1 MLMSNQL
8 PVAAGVISPEWRVF
22 IYDPR
27 RSDNARIS
35 QVICEAGEEA
45 GADVRCLNG
54 YDYGT

>member
-1 MLMSNQL
+1 MSNQL